1 MSVVPV
7 KPIEEAFTSTDETET
22 IATLSWSWADIE
34 NLLGAEWEIGASC
47 MPGDATLDLV
57 WANKKTSEET

>member
-7 KPIEEAFTSTDETET
+7 KSIEEAFTSTDETET
-22 IATLSWSWADIE
+22 VATLSWCWADIE
-34 NLLGAEWEIGASC
+34 NLLGPEWEIGGSG

-57 WANKKTSEET
+57 